1 MLLAN
6 ITYANTYGTMKSEK
20 ITEVSPNVNH
30 IQRTYQ
36 NNNTPQSINI
46 LDVNLINDFTRIEV
60 GLPKLLNTLSRTS
73 LTAANNS
80 YEGHRVVGAV
90 NAAFFNVNTGSPS
103 NLLAIENEIVNYGI
117 LGANTESPTQNPVA
131 FGVSKDGKGIADY
144 YTPTMTYEINGR
156 KLAIDLIDQT
166 RTSGKTVLYSSA
178 NAKTG
183 TNIWGMEIVVE
194 NASKNTKS
202 FNFGDEITG
211 TVKSISKYQT
221 EGNNAIPAN
230 GFVISISDKAVAD
243 SLSHVKVGDDVK
255 VTISIDQ
262 KWQDAQFILAAGP
275 LLVKDGKRNISMP
288 TNTSFVT
295 GANPRTAIA
304 VDATGK
310 RVFFVTVDGRQS
322 GYSVGTSL
330 TKLSDYLI
338 SIGAKYA
345 INLDGGGSTTMAV
358 RQLGTNTPVVVN
370 KPSDGSERR
379 VSAILQVINSASEGL
394 TRSITLN
401 TPPKELYVGESLTVS
416 VKSAY
421 DEYFN
426 PKTVSA
432 DKIAWRVEGDIG
444 KMNGSKFTATK
455 AGKAKIVG
463 TYQNATVQ
471 FEVTVIDLNGKPLSI
486 SSFDDVSLWK
496 ATSDRGTA
504 SIAQN
509 KTYARQGSASIA
521 ITYNFLQ
528 GEQGTKTAN
537 VIANQPIALTS
548 KPDHIGVWVY
558 GDGNK
563 NWLRGKIVDGAGKT
577 HTIDFTAQSK
587 MNWTG
592 WKYVTAKI
600 PQDITTPIKFERLYI
615 ASPVET
621 EWAKGTVYF
630 DQLQAVYDPSHTELT
645 YTDVAKTN
653 WAFSSIN
660 KLNELKLI
668 VGYANGT
675 YQPNKPITRAEV
687 ATILSRHLNVTASKA
702 TTFTDVDKSFY
713 AYDAIQA
720 IAEKGIITGREA
732 GKFAP
737 NGQLTRAEMTV
748 IIQRMLKLEGT
759 ATLQFKDVPSTH
771 WAYSSIQ
778 AIIANKLASGY
789 PDDTF
794 RPDNSISRAEFAKIL
809 SESIQ

>member
-1 MLLAN
+1 MLITN
-6 ITYANTYGTMKSEK
+6 TTYANTYGTIKSEK
-20 ITEVSPNVNH
+20 KTEVSPNVYH
-30 IQRTYQ
+30 IQRTYL
-36 NNNTPQSINI
+36 NNNSPQSVNI
-46 LDVNLINDFTRIEV
+46 LDVNLVNNFTNIEI
-60 GLPKLLNTLSRTS
+60 GLPKSLNTLSRTS

-90 NAAFFNVNTGSPS
+90 NAAYFNVNTGSPS
-103 NLLAIENEIVNYGI
+103 NLLAIKNEIVNYGI
-117 LGANTESPTQNPVA
+117 LGTKMESPTQNPVA
-131 FGVSKDGKGIADY
+131 FGVSEDGKGIADY
-144 YTPTMTYEINGR
+144 YTPTMTYEINGK

-166 RTSGKTVLYSSA
+166 RAAGKTVLYSSA
-178 NAKTG
+178 NVKTG

-194 NASKNTKS
+194 NASKSTKS

-211 TVKSISKYQT
+211 TVKKISRYQT
-221 EGNNAIPAN
+221 EGNNNIPAN
-230 GFVISISDKAVAD
+230 GFVISTSDKAIAD
-243 SLSHVKVGDDVK
+243 SLSNVKVGDDVK
-255 VTISIDQ
+255 VNISIDQ
-262 KWQDAQFILAAGP
+262 KWQDAQFILAGGP

-295 GANPRTAIA
+295 GTNPRTAIA

-310 RVFFVTVDGRQS
+310 RVFFVTVDGRQR

-330 TKLSDYLI
+330 TKLADYLI

-379 VSAILQVINSASEGL
+379 VSAVLQVINSASAGL
-394 TRSITLN
+394 TRTITLN
-401 TPPKELYVGESLTVS
+401 STPKELYVGDSLTVS
-416 VKSAY
+416 VKNAY
-421 DEYFN
+421 DEYLN
-426 PKTVSA
+426 PKAVSA
-432 DKIAWRVEGDIG
+432 DKITWRVEGDIG

-455 AGKAKIVG
+455 GGKAKIIG
-463 TYQNATVQ
+463 TYENAKVQ
-471 FEVTVIDLNGKPLSI
+471 FEVTVLDPLAI
-486 SSFDDVSLWK
+486 SSFDNASLWSV
-496 ATSDRGTA
+496 TSDRATA

-509 KTYARQGSASIA
+509 KTYARQGSASVA
-521 ITYNFLQ
+521 LTYNFLKGQ
-528 GEQGTKTAN
+528 QGTKTAN
-537 VIANQPIALTS
+537 VIAKQPISLYS
-548 KPDHIGVWVY
+548 KPNHIGVWVY

-563 NWLRGKIVDGAGKT
+563 NWLRGKIIDGAGKT
-577 HTIDFTAQSK
+577 YTIDFTAQSK

-615 ASPVET
+615 ASSVAS

-630 DQLQAVYDPSHTELT
+630 DQLQAVYDSTHTELT
-645 YTDVAKTN
+645 YTDVGKTF
-653 WAFSSIN
+653 WAYSSIN

-668 VGYANGT
+668 IGYANGT

-687 ATILSRHLNVTASKA
+687 ATILTRHLKLKA
-702 TTFTDVDKSFY
+702 TKETKFSDVSKSFY

-720 IAEKGIITGREA
+720 IAQKGIITGRQA

-748 IIQRMLKLEGT
+748 IIQRMLNLKGQG
-759 ATLQFKDVPSTH
+759 TLQFKDVAPTH

-778 AIIANKLASGY
+778 AIVANKLASGY
-789 PDDTF
+789 PDATF